1 LLAKKRHQ
9 IVQTFHAEGNELKI
23 AVLAYD
29 GFTDVDLFLPWDFIW
44 RVKVPYGAG
53 YTGPWEPVICADRP
67 TITSYSGVRIEAPG
81 TIADVVNADGVFIVS
96 GDGSRLKLADPIYM
110 ASLKLDPNRQR
121 IAAIDSGV
129 LILAALGLLAGKSAT
144 TYATVFPELEAM
156 GIATERRAL
165 VAHGS
170 IATAGGCLAGL
181 DLAGWLV
188 EGLLNKQAA
197 TQVLASFAPVG

>member
-1 LLAKKRHQ
+1 
-9 IVQTFHAEGNELKI
+9 LKI

-29 GFTDVDLFLPWDFIW
+29 GFTDVDLFLPWDFLW

-53 YTGPWEPVICADRP
+53 YQGDWHPMICADAAE
-67 TITSYSGVRIEAPG
+67 ITSYSGVRVSVSG
-81 TIADVVNADGVFIVS
+81 TIDDVCDADGVFIVS
-96 GDGSRLKLADPIYM
+96 GDGSRAKLADPKYM
-110 ASLKLDPNRQR
+110 ARLRLDPARQR

-129 LILAALGLLAGKSAT
+129 LILAALGLLDGKTAT

-156 GIATERRAL
+156 GVTTERRAL
-165 VAHGS
+165 VSHGS

-188 EGLLNKQAA
+188 EGLIGDKAA
-197 TQVLASFAPVG
+197 RDVTASFDRVT

>member
-1 LLAKKRHQ
+1 M
-9 IVQTFHAEGNELKI
+9 KI

-29 GFTDVDLFLPWDFIW
+29 GFTDVDLFLPWDFLW

-53 YTGPWEPVICADRP
+53 YTGAWNPMICADSRE
-67 TITSYSGVRIEAPG
+67 ITSYSGVRVGVAG
-81 TIADVVNADGVFIVS
+81 TIADVCDADGVFIVS
-96 GDGSRLKLADPIYM
+96 GDGSRAKLADPEYM
-110 ASLKLDPNRQR
+110 AALRLDPTRQR

-129 LILAALGLLAGKSAT
+129 LILAALGLLNGKTAT

-156 GIATERRAL
+156 GIRTERKAL

-181 DLAGWLV
+181 DLAAWLV
-188 EGLLNKQAA
+188 EGLIGNEAA
-197 TQVLASFAPVG
+197 RAVSASFDRVE